1 MSDFKGV
8 WIPAE
13 VWQIED
19 LLLIEK
25 VFLCQIQS
33 LCNDDGCFASNSY
46 FAKFFGVSNSRC
58 TQIIKKLEEQK
69 YISVELE
76 RKGKMVSKRV
86 VTTLNKCSE
95 LFKHGSKY
103 IKEGSKSVKHGSK
116 QIKEGCLIDS
126 EYNNTEDNNKELKKE
141 KDTLFFEVFDHFVKV
156 TGKQLRINKTNLKA
170 SDKYK
175 KITSRLDAGFTV
187 EDCKKVIDYKN
198 NEWKADSK
206 MSKYIEI
213 NTFFRIAN
221 FENYLDAANNTQSEP
236 QTKEPHPQDLETYLL
251 QYFRPIDLE
260 HLKKGG
266 NFQRYEEQLQENLF
280 KLTNVAKFY
289 KNQSITPLFLF
300 ELLYTPLGNR
310 LNGSTPERKLDSFER
325 FFKKLTDYNQ
335 NQGDMRQLVKDL
347 AQTQ

>member
-46 FAKFFGVSNSRC
+46 FANFFGVSNSRC

-103 IKEGSKSVKHGSK
+103 IKEGSELVKQGSK

-126 EYNNTEDNNKELKKE
+126 EYNNTEVNNTFNNKEEESKKENTLSLEIESLKSDFKKLAADNKDLQTELKKE
-141 KDTLFFEVFDHFVKV
+141 KEKSSAKKESSVLPKNGITQIDEGLTYPKNFTEELKQAFKDFIQMRKDIRKPFKLLKSKQTKLDSL
-156 TGKQLRINKTNLKA
+156 GK
-170 SDKYK
+170 D
-175 KITSRLDAGFTV
+175 
-187 EDCKKVIDYKN
+187 
-198 NEWKADSK
+198 
-206 MSKYIEI
+206 
-213 NTFFRIAN
+213 IAN
-221 FENYLDAANNTQSEP
+221 FGEENVLGAILRSTENEYQGIFVKDFADKHKKSNNGK
-236 QTKEPHPQDLETYLL
+236 QTNNNKQ
-251 QYFRPIDLE
+251 PIDDGLSYAE
-260 HLKKGG
+260 RAMRERFGSDL
-266 NFQRYEEQLQENLF
+266 
-280 KLTNVAKFY
+280 LTDQY
-289 KNQSITPLFLF
+289 Q
-300 ELLYTPLGNR
+300 
-310 LNGSTPERKLDSFER
+310 NGSSD
-325 FFKKLTDYNQ
+325 DNY
-335 NQGDMRQLVKDL
+335 QGVEQEF
-347 AQTQ
+347 